1 MELIQQIRVQSAN
14 VVLINEVH
22 ALDLAATSS
31 VVSEHVDALQRVP
44 DFHGYLLA
52 GSWCCLN

>member
-1 MELIQQIRVQSAN
+1 MELIQQISVQSTN
-14 VVLINEVH
+14 VVLINEVY

-44 DFHGYLLA
+44 DFSGCLPA
-52 GSWCCLN
+52 GS